1 MIKKEVLDL
10 VDVKNADFKD
20 IFSLCIG
27 NMYIIQKRFID
38 YIGTYGRWNTSVKEG
53 MLMLDD
59 KKYDVE
65 FIGTTST
72 ADNYWFSSE
81 LEQVI
86 PDEYVN
92 IMIQTRKIL
101 QAVGIDSL
109 AQGKILLD
117 DEKTGYNLSMIYL
130 AFAPVEAAYFNG
142 SGDTSIYMFVK
153 NLPQDIFKKMNSIE
167 FVNSMMEIIGT
178 FNVNHKLLIKAVL
191 IQNGIEYVEEGND
204 ILAKFNEKSVIS
216 VQFDGS
222 ERITKINGNLSL

>member
-10 VDVKNADFKD
+10 VDVKNANFKD

-38 YIGTYGRWNTSVKEG
+38 YIGKYDRWNTSVKDG
-53 MLMLDD
+53 VLMLDD
-59 KKYDVE
+59 KRYDVE

-117 DEKTGYNLSMIYL
+117 SEKTGYNLSMIYL
-130 AFAPVEAAYFNG
+130 AFAPIEVAYFNG

-153 NLPQDIFKKMNSIE
+153 NLPKDIFKRINSLE
-167 FVNSMMEIIGT
+167 FANSMMEIIGA
-178 FNVNHKLLIKAVL
+178 FDVNHKLLVKAVL

-204 ILAKFNEKSVIS
+204 IIAKFNEQSVIS

>member
-10 VDVKNADFKD
+10 MDVKNASFKD

-38 YIGTYGRWNTSVKEG
+38 YIGTYNKWNTSVKDG
-53 MLMLDD
+53 VLMLDD
-59 KKYDVE
+59 RKYDVE

-81 LEQVI
+81 LEKVI

-101 QAVGIDSL
+101 EAIGIDSL

-117 DEKTGYNLSMIYL
+117 NEKTGYNLSMVYL
-130 AFAPVEAAYFNG
+130 AFAPIEAAYFNG

-153 NLPQDIFKKMNSIE
+153 NLPEDIFKKMNSIE
-167 FVNSMMEIIGT
+167 FANSMMEIIGT
-178 FNVNHKLLIKAVL
+178 FDVNHKLLIKAVL
-191 IQNGIEYVEEGND
+191 VQNGIEFVEEGND
-204 ILAKFNEKSVIS
+204 IIAKFNDKSIIPI
-216 VQFDGS
+216 QFDGS
-222 ERITKINGNLSL
+222 EHIMKIKGNFSL